1 MICTLGDVL
10 LDVIVALDGPVE
22 EDTDTYGKT
31 RVGTGGQAANVAA
44 WTVALGGAAR
54 LLARRAVDPVGE
66 LLTRNLERRGVEVCG
81 PVSEGAT
88 GTVVSIA
95 APDGRRSMLTDRG
108 VSLDFEPD
116 AFDPAWLDGCEWL
129 HVSAYSLVASPL
141 RETALLAAR
150 TARASGTKIS
160 LDLASTGAFR
170 RQAGSE
176 QLRDAARTLLPDLVF
191 ANEAEAKAFGEIGAR
206 TFVIKRG
213 ERGCTIREDGESRDY
228 AAVPA
233 ELVDATGAGDAFAAG
248 FLLGGPELAVSAAAR
263 CVATMGAMP

>member
-22 EDTDTYGKT
+22 EDTDIYGKT

-54 LLARRAVDPVGE
+54 LVARRAADPVGE
-66 LLTRNLERRGVEVCG
+66 LLTRDLERRGVEVFG
-81 PVSEGAT
+81 PVGEGAT

-108 VSLDFEPD
+108 VSLGFEPD
-116 AFDPAWLDGCEWL
+116 VFDPAWLGGCEWL
-129 HVSAYSLVASPL
+129 HVSAYSLVPSPL

-150 TARASGTKIS
+150 TVRAAGATVS

-170 RQAGSE
+170 QAGVE
-176 QLRDAARTLLPDLVF
+176 ELRNAARMLSPDLVF
-191 ANEAEAKAFGEIGAR
+191 ANEAEAEKFGGIGAH

-228 AAVPA
+228 DAVPA

-263 CVATMGAMP
+263 CVARMGAMP

>member
-108 VSLDFEPD
+108 VSPGFEPD
-116 AFDPAWLDGCEWL
+116 EFDPGWVGGCEWL
-129 HVSAYSLVASPL
+129 HVSAYSLVPSPL
-141 RETALLAAR
+141 RATALRAAKTVR
-150 TARASGTKIS
+150 AAEARVS

-170 RQAGSE
+170 QAGVE
-176 QLRDAARTLLPDLVF
+176 ELRDAAHMLSPDLVF
-191 ANEAEAKAFGEIGAR
+191 ATEAEAEEFGGIGAH
-206 TFVIKRG
+206 TVAIKRG
-213 ERGCTIREDGESRDY
+213 ELGCTIRQDGESRDY
-228 AAVPA
+228 DAVPA
-233 ELVDATGAGDAFAAG
+233 KLVDSTGAGDAFAAG

>member
-1 MICTLGDVL
+1 VICTLGDLL

-44 WTVALGGAAR
+44 WTVGLGGAAR
-54 LLARRAVDPVGE
+54 LVARRAEDPVGE
-66 LLTRNLERRGVEVCG
+66 LLAQDLERRGVEVCG
-81 PVSEGAT
+81 PVTEGVT

-95 APDGRRSMLTDRG
+95 APDGQRSMLTDRG
-108 VSLDFEPD
+108 VSLGFEPD
-116 AFDPAWLDGCEWL
+116 AFDPAWLDGCGWL
-129 HVSAYSLVASPL
+129 HVSAYSLVSSPL

-150 TARASGTKIS
+150 TARASGAEVS

-170 RQAGSE
+170 QAGVE
-176 QLRDAARTLLPDLVF
+176 RFRDAALMLAPDLVF
-191 ANEAEAKAFGEIGAR
+191 ATEAEAKELGGIGAH
-206 TFVIKRG
+206 TFVTKRG
-213 ERGCTIREDGESRDY
+213 ERGCTVRVDGESRDY

-233 ELVDATGAGDAFAAG
+233 ELVDSTGAGDAFAAG
-248 FLLGGPELAVSAAAR
+248 FLLGGPEFAVTAAAR

>member
-1 MICTLGDVL
+1 VICTLGDVL

-22 EDTDTYGKT
+22 EDTDTYGNT

-54 LLARRAVDPVGE
+54 LVARRASDPVGE
-66 LLTRNLERRGVEVCG
+66 LLTRDLERRGVEVFG
-81 PVSEGAT
+81 PVGEGAT

-108 VSLDFEPD
+108 VSLGFEPD
-116 AFDPAWLDGCEWL
+116 VFDPAWLGGCEWL
-129 HVSAYSLVASPL
+129 HVSAYSLVPSPL

-150 TARASGTKIS
+150 TVRAAGAKVS

-170 RQAGSE
+170 RAGVQE
-176 QLRDAARTLLPDLVF
+176 LRNATSMLSPDLVF
-191 ANEAEAKAFGEIGAR
+191 ANEAEAERFGGIGAH

-228 AAVPA
+228 DAVPA

-263 CVATMGAMP
+263 CVGRMGAMP

>member
-1 MICTLGDVL
+1 VICTLGDVL

-44 WTVALGGAAR
+44 WAVALGSPAR
-54 LLARRAVDPVGE
+54 LVARRATDPVGK
-66 LLTRNLERRGVEVCG
+66 LLTSDLEHRGVEVCG
-81 PVSEGAT
+81 PLAKGAT

-108 VSLDFEPD
+108 VSFGFEPD
-116 AFDPAWLDGCEWL
+116 EFDPGWVGGCAWL

-141 RETALLAAR
+141 RETALLAAA
-150 TARASGTKIS
+150 TARAAEAKVS

-170 RQAGSE
+170 QAGVAE
-176 QLRDAARTLLPDLVF
+176 LRDAARMLSPDLVF
-191 ANEAEAKAFGEIGAR
+191 ANEAEAEEFGGIGAH
-206 TFVIKRG
+206 TVVIKRG

-228 AAVPA
+228 DAVSA
-233 ELVDATGAGDAFAAG
+233 KLVDSTGAGDAFAAG
-248 FLLGGPELAVSAAAR
+248 FLLGGPELAVGAAAR
-263 CVATMGAMP
+263 CIATMGAMP

>member
-22 EDTDTYGKT
+22 EDTDTYGET
-31 RVGTGGQAANVAA
+31 CVGTGGQAANVAA

-54 LLARRAVDPVGE
+54 LVALRATDPVGD
-66 LLTRNLERRGVEVCG
+66 LLTRDLERRGVDVCG

-108 VSLDFEPD
+108 VSPGFEPD
-116 AFDPAWLDGCEWL
+116 SFDPAWLDGCEWL
-129 HVSAYSLVASPL
+129 HVSAYSLAPSPL
-141 RETALLAAR
+141 RETALLASQA
-150 TARASGTKIS
+150 ARASGTEIS

-170 RQAGSE
+170 RAGVE
-176 QLRDAARTLLPDLVF
+176 HLRDAARTLSPDLVF
-191 ANEAEAKAFGEIGAR
+191 ANEAEADEFGEIGAH

-213 ERGCTIREDGESRDY
+213 ERGCTVREDGESRDY
-228 AAVPA
+228 DAAPA
-233 ELVDATGAGDAFAAG
+233 ELVDSTGAGDAFAAG
-248 FLLGGPELAVSAAAR
+248 FLLGGPDLAVSAAGR

>member
-10 LDVIVALDGPVE
+10 LDVIVVLDGPVE

-44 WTVALGGAAR
+44 WTAALGGAAR
-54 LLARRAVDPVGE
+54 LVARRAADPVGE
-66 LLTRNLERRGVEVCG
+66 LLRRDLESRGVEVCG

-95 APDGRRSMLTDRG
+95 TPDGRRSMLTDRG
-108 VSLDFEPD
+108 VALGFEPD

-141 RETALLAAR
+141 RETALLAAQ
-150 TARASGTKIS
+150 TARASGAEIS

-170 RQAGSE
+170 RAGIE
-176 QLRDAARTLLPDLVF
+176 QLRGVARTLLPRLVF
-191 ANEAEAKAFGEIGAR
+191 ANEAEAEEFGEIGAR

-213 ERGCTIREDGESRDY
+213 ERGCTIREGGESRDY
-228 AAVPA
+228 DAAQA
-233 ELVDATGAGDAFAAG
+233 ELVDSTGAGDAFAAG
-248 FLLGGPELAVSAAAR
+248 LLLGGPELAVSAAGR

>member
-66 LLTRNLERRGVEVCG
+66 LLTRDLERRGVEVCG

-108 VSLDFEPD
+108 VSLGFEPD
-116 AFDPAWLDGCEWL
+116 EFDPGWVGGCEWL
-129 HVSAYSLVASPL
+129 HVSAYSLVPSPL
-141 RETALLAAR
+141 RETALLAAES
-150 TARASGTKIS
+150 ARAAGAKVS
-160 LDLASTGAFR
+160 LDLASTGAIR
-170 RQAGSE
+170 KAGVE
-176 QLRDAARTLLPDLVF
+176 ELHDDARMLSPDLVF
-191 ANEAEAKAFGEIGAR
+191 ANEAEAEEFGGIGAH
-206 TFVIKRG
+206 TVVIKRG
-213 ERGCTIREDGESRDY
+213 ERGCTIREDDESRDY
-228 AAVPA
+228 DAVPA
-233 ELVDATGAGDAFAAG
+233 ELVDSTGAGDAFAAG
-248 FLLGGPELAVSAAAR
+248 FLLCGPELAVSAAGR